1 MNVSENFSNDT
12 YEAIPLF
19 YGYFST
25 GWHMLMPQFIPGYVL
40 SATKTLKLA
49 AKGIFLIPA
58 KILAQQSYTDNS
70 SENKVYVCIC
80 ILFSVPVV
88 FLPSYSLI
96 GHFDVLLAHFILA
109 SHRAA

>member
-49 AKGIFLIPA
+49 AKGIFFFNTCEDI
-58 KILAQQSYTDNS
+58 S
-70 SENKVYVCIC
+70 STE
-80 ILFSVPVV
+80 L
-88 FLPSYSLI
+88 
-96 GHFDVLLAHFILA
+96 H
-109 SHRAA
+109 